1 MIKRDALRCVPFAY
15 PSLDCHIFSYEYK
28 WGADMKKI
36 IAFLMAL
43 ILLICPTAANAISDD
58 DKGEVDEIISSGM
71 MIESIDSALVGA
83 DPSTLEIKALS
94 YILVEAS
101 SGKVLVEHNAKE
113 RMSPA
118 SITKIM
124 TLLLV
129 MEALEDGK
137 ITLEDNVT
145 CSEHANSMG
154 GTQIW
159 LKVGETMSVHE
170 LLKAVVV
177 SSANDATVAL
187 AEHVAGS
194 EEGFTK
200 LMNDRAKQLGMNDT
214 TFTNATGFDDENH
227 KTTAY
232 DISLMSR
239 ELLKHQKIF
248 EYTSIWMDSL
258 RGGETQ
264 LVNTNKL
271 IRFYKGANGLKT
283 GTTVGAGY
291 CLAATALRDGMQ
303 LIAVNLGSSTTDD
316 RFFSARK
323 LLDYGFANYEVTKP
337 EISLEELTPVKVAH
351 GTKREVSCEVAN
363 DNTMLLQKG
372 QKSQIVQE
380 VILEELV
387 EAPIDEGQQIGKI
400 VMKLDGEIVGECPVT
415 AAEAVEKMTI
425 LKSLELFL
433 KNLVSMK

>member
-1 MIKRDALRCVPFAY
+1 
-15 PSLDCHIFSYEYK
+15 
-28 WGADMKKI
+28 MKKI
-36 IAFLMAL
+36 TAFLLAFL
-43 ILLICPTAANAISDD
+43 VLFSSIAVNAMSDD
-58 DKGEVDEIISSGM
+58 DTGEVDSLVSSGM

-101 SGKVLVEHNAKE
+101 TGKVLVEHNANE

-137 ITLEDNVT
+137 ITLEDSVT

-159 LKVGETMSVHE
+159 LKVGESMTVHE

-194 EEGFTK
+194 EEGFVQ

-227 KTTAY
+227 KTTAF

-258 RGGETQ
+258 RDGETQ

-291 CLAATALRDGMQ
+291 CLSATALRDGMQ

-323 LLDYGFANYEVTKP
+323 LLDYGFANYEVTTP
-337 EISLEELTPVKVAH
+337 DISLEELTAVKVTH
-351 GTKREVSCEVAN
+351 GTKREVLCEVSN
-363 DNTMLLQKG
+363 DNTMLLEKG
-372 QKSQIVQE
+372 QKTQITQE
-380 VILEELV
+380 IVLEEAV
-387 EAPIDEGQQIGKI
+387 EAPVEQGQQIGKI
-400 VMKLDGEIVGECPVT
+400 VMKLGDEIVGECPVT
-415 AAEAVEKMTI
+415 AAESVEKMTI

>member
-1 MIKRDALRCVPFAY
+1 
-15 PSLDCHIFSYEYK
+15 
-28 WGADMKKI
+28 MKKI
-36 IAFLMAL
+36 TAFLVAL
-43 ILLICPTAANAISDD
+43 IISFISVSANAISDD
-58 DKGEVDEIISSGM
+58 DKGEVDDLVSAGA
-71 MIESIDSALVGA
+71 MIETIDSALVGA

-101 SGKVLVEHNAKE
+101 TGRILVEHNANE

-124 TLLLV
+124 SLLLV
-129 MEALEDGK
+129 MEALEEGK
-137 ITLEDNVT
+137 ITLEDTVT

-159 LKVGETMSVHE
+159 FKVGEQMTLHE

-194 EEGFTK
+194 EEGFVK
-200 LMNDRAKQLGMNDT
+200 MMNERAKQLGMNDT

-227 KTTAY
+227 KTTAH
-232 DISLMSR
+232 DIALMSR
-239 ELLKHQKIF
+239 ELLKHEKIF
-248 EYTSIWMDSL
+248 EYTTIWMDSL

-291 CLAATALRDGMQ
+291 CLAASALRDGMQ
-303 LIAVNLGSSTTDD
+303 LISVNLGSSTTDD

-323 LLDYGFANYEVTKP
+323 LLDYGFANYEVTTP
-337 EISLEELTPVKVAH
+337 EISAENLVPVKVTH
-351 GTKREVSCEVAN
+351 GTSREVSCEASTE
-363 DNTMLLQKG
+363 NTVLLEKG
-372 QKSQIVQE
+372 QKSQITQE
-380 VILEELV
+380 ILLEEYV
-387 EAPIDEGQQIGKI
+387 EAPVEKGQQIGKI
-400 VMKLDGEIVGECPVT
+400 VLKLGDEIIGECPVT
-415 AAEAVEKMTI
+415 ASESVERMTI
-425 LKSLELFL
+425 LKSLEIFI
-433 KNLVSMK
+433 KNLVGMK

>member
-1 MIKRDALRCVPFAY
+1 
-15 PSLDCHIFSYEYK
+15 
-28 WGADMKKI
+28 MKK
-36 IAFLMAL
+36 L
-43 ILLICPTAANAISDD
+43 ISFVLAITLSILPTFANAISDD
-58 DKGEVDEIISSGM
+58 DKGEVDNLVSAGT
-71 MIESIDSALVGA
+71 MIETIDSALVGA

-101 SGKVLVEHNAKE
+101 SGRVLVEHNAKE

-124 TLLLV
+124 SLLLV
-129 MEALEDGK
+129 MEALEEGK
-137 ITLEDNVT
+137 ITLEDTVT

-159 LKVGETMSVHE
+159 FKVGETMTVHE

-194 EEGFTK
+194 EEGFVK

-232 DISLMSR
+232 DIALMSR
-239 ELLKHQKIF
+239 ELLKHEKIF

-258 RGGETQ
+258 RNGETQ

-303 LIAVNLGSSTTDD
+303 LVAVNLGSSTTDD

-337 EISLEELTPVKVAH
+337 EISIEDLTPVKISRGVL
-351 GTKREVSCEVAN
+351 REVPCEVDAN
-363 DNTMLLQKG
+363 QKILLEKG
-372 QKSQIVQE
+372 EKSQITQE
-380 VILEELV
+380 IVVEDSL
-387 EAPIDEGQQIGKI
+387 EAPVEKGQQIGK
-400 VMKLDGEIVGECPVT
+400 VVLKLGEKTVGECPIL
-415 AAEAVEKMTI
+415 AAESVERMTI
-425 LKSLELFL
+425 LKSLEIFL

>member
-1 MIKRDALRCVPFAY
+1 
-15 PSLDCHIFSYEYK
+15 
-28 WGADMKKI
+28 MKKL
-36 IAFLMAL
+36 IAFAL
-43 ILLICPTAANAISDD
+43 AITLFILPTFVNAISDD
-58 DKGEVDEIISSGM
+58 DTGEVDNLVSAGN
-71 MIESIDSALVGA
+71 MIETIDSALVGA

-101 SGKVLVEHNAKE
+101 SGKVLVEHNANE
-113 RMSPA
+113 RMAPA

-124 TLLLV
+124 SILLV
-129 MEALEDGK
+129 MEALEEGK
-137 ITLEDNVT
+137 ITLEDTVT

-159 LKVGETMSVHE
+159 FKVGETMTVHE

-194 EEGFTK
+194 EEGFVN
-200 LMNDRAKQLGMNDT
+200 LMNERAKQLGMNDT

-227 KTTAY
+227 KTTAH
-232 DISLMSR
+232 DIALMSR
-239 ELLKHQKIF
+239 ELLKHEKIF

-258 RGGETQ
+258 RNGETQ

-323 LLDYGFANYEVTKP
+323 LLDYGFANYEVATP
-337 EISLEELTPVKVAH
+337 EISTENLTPVKVSH
-351 GTKREVSCEVAN
+351 GVLREVPCEAN
-363 DNTMLLQKG
+363 TQEKILLKKG
-372 QKSQIVQE
+372 EKSQITQE
-380 VILEELV
+380 VVVEESL
-387 EAPIDEGQQIGKI
+387 EAPVEKGQQIGKI
-400 VMKLDGEIVGECPVT
+400 VLKLGDEIVGECPLT
-415 AAEAVEKMTI
+415 AAESVERMTI
-425 LKSLELFL
+425 LKSFEIFL

>member
-1 MIKRDALRCVPFAY
+1 
-15 PSLDCHIFSYEYK
+15 
-28 WGADMKKI
+28 MKKI
-36 IAFLMAL
+36 MAFLLAFL
-43 ILLICPTAANAISDD
+43 VLFSTITVNAISDED
-58 DKGEVDEIISSGM
+58 TGEVDQLVSSGM

-101 SGKVLVEHNAKE
+101 TGKVLVEHNANE

-137 ITLEDNVT
+137 ITLEDSVT

-159 LKVGETMSVHE
+159 LKVGEQMTVHE

-194 EEGFTK
+194 EEGFVQ

-214 TFTNATGFDDENH
+214 TFTNSTGFDDENH

-232 DISLMSR
+232 DIALMSR
-239 ELLKHQKIF
+239 ELLKHEKIF

-258 RGGETQ
+258 RDGETQ

-291 CLAATALRDGMQ
+291 CLAATAMRDGMQ

-323 LLDYGFANYEVTKP
+323 LLDYGFANYEITAP
-337 EISLEELTPVKVAH
+337 EISLEQLTPVKVTH
-351 GTKREVSCEVAN
+351 GTKREVECTVAD

-372 QKSQIVQE
+372 QKSQITQE
-380 VILEELV
+380 IILEESL
-387 EAPIDEGQQIGKI
+387 EAPVERGQQIGKI
-400 VMKLDGEIVGECPVT
+400 VMKLGDEIVGECPVT
-415 AAEAVEKMTI
+415 AAESVERMTI

-433 KNLVSMK
+433 KNLVGMK

>member
-1 MIKRDALRCVPFAY
+1 MKRIISFAL
-15 PSLDCHIFSYEYK
+15 
-28 WGADMKKI
+28 
-36 IAFLMAL
+36 AL
-43 ILLICPTAANAISDD
+43 IIGVMPVFANAISDD
-58 DKGEVDEIISSGM
+58 DKGEVDELVQSGA

-94 YILVEAS
+94 YLLMEAS
-101 SGKVLVEHNAKE
+101 SGKILVEHNANE
-113 RMSPA
+113 RMAPA

-124 TLLLV
+124 SLLLV
-129 MEALEDGK
+129 MEALEEGK
-137 ITLEDNVT
+137 ITLEDTVT

-159 LKVGETMSVHE
+159 FKVGEQMTVHE
-170 LLKAVVV
+170 LLKAVVI

-194 EEGFTK
+194 EEGFVNM
-200 LMNDRAKQLGMNDT
+200 MNERAKQLGMNDT

-227 KTTAY
+227 KTTAH
-232 DISLMSR
+232 DIALMSR
-239 ELLKHQKIF
+239 ELLKHEKIF
-248 EYTSIWMDSL
+248 EYTTIWMDSL
-258 RGGETQ
+258 RDGETQ

-291 CLAATALRDGMQ
+291 CLAATAVRDGMQ

-323 LLDYGFANYEVTKP
+323 LLDYGFANYEVTTP
-337 EISLEELTPVKVAH
+337 EISTENLTPVKVSH
-351 GTKREVSCEVAN
+351 GVLREVNCEVNAEEKI
-363 DNTMLLQKG
+363 LLQKG
-372 QKSQIVQE
+372 EKSQITQE
-380 VILEELV
+380 IVVEESL
-387 EAPIDEGQQIGKI
+387 EAPVEKGQQIGK
-400 VMKLDGEIVGECPVT
+400 VVLKLGDKTVGECPII
-415 AAEAVEKMTI
+415 AAETVERMTI
-425 LKSLELFL
+425 LKSLELFI

>member
-1 MIKRDALRCVPFAY
+1 
-15 PSLDCHIFSYEYK
+15 
-28 WGADMKKI
+28 MKKI
-36 IAFLMAL
+36 TAFVLAFLV
-43 ILLICPTAANAISDD
+43 LLSSITVNAISDED
-58 DKGEVDEIISSGM
+58 AGEVDTLVSSGM
-71 MIESIDSALVGA
+71 MIESIDSALVDA
-83 DPSTLEIKALS
+83 DPTTLEIKALS

-101 SGKVLVEHNAKE
+101 TGKVLVEHNANEK
-113 RMSPA
+113 MPPA

-124 TLLLV
+124 TILLV

-137 ITLEDNVT
+137 ITLEDSVV

-159 LKVGETMSVHE
+159 LKVGESMTVHE

-194 EEGFTK
+194 EEGFVQ

-214 TFTNATGFDDENH
+214 VFTNATGFDDENH

-232 DISLMSR
+232 DVSLMSR

-248 EYTSIWMDSL
+248 EYTSIWIDSL
-258 RGGETQ
+258 RDGETQ

-291 CLAATALRDGMQ
+291 CLAASAVRDGMQ

-323 LLDYGFANYEVTKP
+323 LLDYGFANYEVTTP
-337 EISLEELTPVKVAH
+337 EISLEQLPSVKVSH
-351 GTKREVSCEVAN
+351 GTKREVSCEVSN
-363 DNTMLLQKG
+363 DNTMLLKKG
-372 QKSQIVQE
+372 QKSQISQE
-380 VILEELV
+380 IILEEVV
-387 EAPIDEGQQIGKI
+387 EAPIEIGQQIGKI
-400 VMKLDGEIVGECPVT
+400 VLKIGDEVAGECPLT
-415 AAEAVEKMTI
+415 AKESVEKMTI

-433 KNLVSMK
+433 KNLVRMK

>member
-1 MIKRDALRCVPFAY
+1 
-15 PSLDCHIFSYEYK
+15 
-28 WGADMKKI
+28 MKK
-36 IAFLMAL
+36 L
-43 ILLICPTAANAISDD
+43 ISFVLAITLSILPTFANAISDD
-58 DKGEVDEIISSGM
+58 DKGEVDNLVSAGT
-71 MIESIDSALVGA
+71 MIETIDSALVGA

-101 SGKVLVEHNAKE
+101 SGRVLVEHNAKE

-124 TLLLV
+124 SLLLV
-129 MEALEDGK
+129 MEVLEEGK
-137 ITLEDNVT
+137 ITLEDTVT

-159 LKVGETMSVHE
+159 FKVGETMTVHE

-194 EEGFTK
+194 EEGFVK

-232 DISLMSR
+232 DIALMSR
-239 ELLKHQKIF
+239 ELLKHEKIF

-258 RGGETQ
+258 RNGETQ

-337 EISLEELTPVKVAH
+337 EISIEDLTPVKISRGVL
-351 GTKREVSCEVAN
+351 REVPCEVDAN
-363 DNTMLLQKG
+363 QKILLEKG
-372 QKSQIVQE
+372 EKSQITQE
-380 VILEELV
+380 IVV
-387 EAPIDEGQQIGKI
+387 EDSLKAPVEKGQQIGK
-400 VMKLDGEIVGECPVT
+400 VVLKLGEKTVGECPIL
-415 AAEAVEKMTI
+415 AAESVERMTI
-425 LKSLELFL
+425 LKSLEIFL

>member
-1 MIKRDALRCVPFAY
+1 
-15 PSLDCHIFSYEYK
+15 
-28 WGADMKKI
+28 MKKI
-36 IAFLMAL
+36 TAFLLAFFVL
-43 ILLICPTAANAISDD
+43 FSSVTANAISDD
-58 DKGEVDEIISSGM
+58 DKGEVDEIVSSGM

-101 SGKVLVEHNAKE
+101 TGKVLVEHNANE

-129 MEALEDGK
+129 MEAIEDGK
-137 ITLEDNVT
+137 ITLEDSVT

-159 LKVGETMSVHE
+159 LKVGETMTVHE

-194 EEGFTK
+194 EEGFVV

-227 KTTAY
+227 KTTAF
-232 DISLMSR
+232 DIALMSK

-291 CLAATALRDGMQ
+291 CLAATAVRDGMQ

-323 LLDYGFANYEVTKP
+323 LLDYGFANYEVTTP
-337 EISLEELTPVKVAH
+337 DISMEELTAVKVLH
-351 GTKREVSCEVAN
+351 GTKREVLCEASN

-372 QKSQIVQE
+372 QKSQITQE
-380 VILEELV
+380 IVLEELV
-387 EAPIDEGQQIGKI
+387 EAPVEQGQQIGKI
-400 VMKLDGEIVGECPVT
+400 VMKLGDEIVGECPVL
-415 AAEAVEKMTI
+415 AAESVERMTI

>member
-1 MIKRDALRCVPFAY
+1 
-15 PSLDCHIFSYEYK
+15 
-28 WGADMKKI
+28 MKK
-36 IAFLMAL
+36 L
-43 ILLICPTAANAISDD
+43 ISFVLAITLSILPTFANAISDD
-58 DKGEVDEIISSGM
+58 DKGEVDNLVSAGT
-71 MIESIDSALVGA
+71 MIETIDSALVGA

-101 SGKVLVEHNAKE
+101 SGRVLVEHNAKE

-124 TLLLV
+124 SLLLV
-129 MEALEDGK
+129 MEALEEGK
-137 ITLEDNVT
+137 ITLEDTIT

-159 LKVGETMSVHE
+159 FKVGETMTVHE

-194 EEGFTK
+194 EEGFVK

-227 KTTAY
+227 KTTAF
-232 DISLMSR
+232 DIALMSR
-239 ELLKHQKIF
+239 ELLKHEKIF

-258 RGGETQ
+258 RNGETQ

-337 EISLEELTPVKVAH
+337 EISIEDLTPVKISRGVL
-351 GTKREVSCEVAN
+351 REVPCEVDAN
-363 DNTMLLQKG
+363 QKILLEKG
-372 QKSQIVQE
+372 EKSQITQE
-380 VILEELV
+380 IVV
-387 EAPIDEGQQIGKI
+387 EDSLKAPVEKGQQIGK
-400 VMKLDGEIVGECPVT
+400 VVLKLGEKTVGECPIL
-415 AAEAVEKMTI
+415 AAESVERMTI
-425 LKSLELFL
+425 LKSLEIFL

>member
-1 MIKRDALRCVPFAY
+1 
-15 PSLDCHIFSYEYK
+15 
-28 WGADMKKI
+28 MKKLT
-36 IAFLMAL
+36 ALLVAL
-43 ILLICPTAANAISDD
+43 IISFTSVAANAISDD
-58 DKGEVDEIISSGM
+58 DKGEVDNLVSAGT

-101 SGKVLVEHNAKE
+101 SGKILVEHNANE

-124 TLLLV
+124 SLLLV

-137 ITLEDNVT
+137 ITLEDTVT

-159 LKVGETMSVHE
+159 FKVGEQMTLHE

-194 EEGFTK
+194 EEGFVK
-200 LMNDRAKQLGMNDT
+200 MMNERAKQLGMNDT

-227 KTTAY
+227 KTTAH
-232 DISLMSR
+232 DIALMSR
-239 ELLKHQKIF
+239 ELLKHEKIF
-248 EYTSIWMDSL
+248 EYTTIWMDSL

-291 CLAATALRDGMQ
+291 CLAASALRDGMQ

-323 LLDYGFANYEVTKP
+323 LLDYGFANYEVTTP
-337 EISLEELTPVKVAH
+337 EISEENLAPVKVTH
-351 GTKREVSCEVAN
+351 GTSREVNCEASAE
-363 DNTMLLQKG
+363 NTVLLEKG
-372 QKSQIVQE
+372 QKSQITQE
-380 VILEELV
+380 ILLEEYV
-387 EAPIDEGQQIGKI
+387 EAPVEKGQQIGKI
-400 VMKLDGEIVGECPVT
+400 VLKLGGEIIGECPVT
-415 AAEAVEKMTI
+415 AAESVERMTI
-425 LKSLELFL
+425 LKSLEVFI
-433 KNLVSMK
+433 KNLVGMK

>member
-1 MIKRDALRCVPFAY
+1 
-15 PSLDCHIFSYEYK
+15 
-28 WGADMKKI
+28 MKKL
-36 IAFLMAL
+36 IAFAL
-43 ILLICPTAANAISDD
+43 AITLSILPTFVSAISDD
-58 DKGEVDEIISSGM
+58 DKGEVDDLVSAGA
-71 MIESIDSALVGA
+71 MIETIDSALVGA

-101 SGKVLVEHNAKE
+101 SGRVLVEHNANE

-124 TLLLV
+124 SLLLV
-129 MEALEDGK
+129 MEALEEGK
-137 ITLEDNVT
+137 ITLEDTVT

-159 LKVGETMSVHE
+159 FKVGETMTVHE

-194 EEGFTK
+194 EEGFVK

-214 TFTNATGFDDENH
+214 AFTNATGFDDENH
-227 KTTAY
+227 KTTAF
-232 DISLMSR
+232 DIALMSR
-239 ELLKHQKIF
+239 ELLKHEKIF

-337 EISLEELTPVKVAH
+337 EISIEDLTPVKVSH
-351 GTKREVSCEVAN
+351 GVLREVPCEVN
-363 DNTMLLQKG
+363 VNEKILLEKG
-372 QKSQIVQE
+372 EKSQITQE
-380 VILEELV
+380 IVVEESLKAPV
-387 EAPIDEGQQIGKI
+387 EKGQQIGKI
-400 VMKLDGEIVGECPVT
+400 VLKLGEKTVGECPIV
-415 AAEAVEKMTI
+415 AAESVERMTI
-425 LKSLELFL
+425 LKSLEIFL

>member
-1 MIKRDALRCVPFAY
+1 
-15 PSLDCHIFSYEYK
+15 
-28 WGADMKKI
+28 MKKLISFVLAITLSI
-36 IAFLMAL
+36 I
-43 ILLICPTAANAISDD
+43 PTFANAISDD
-58 DKGEVDEIISSGM
+58 DKGEVDGLVSAGA
-71 MIESIDSALVGA
+71 MIETIDSALVGA

-101 SGKVLVEHNAKE
+101 SGRVLVEHNANE

-124 TLLLV
+124 SLLLV
-129 MEALEDGK
+129 MEALEEGK
-137 ITLEDNVT
+137 ITLEDTVT

-159 LKVGETMSVHE
+159 FKVGETMTVHE

-194 EEGFTK
+194 EEGFVK

-227 KTTAY
+227 KTTAF

-239 ELLKHQKIF
+239 ELLKHEKIF

-258 RGGETQ
+258 RNGETQ

-303 LIAVNLGSSTTDD
+303 LLAVNLGSSTTDD

-337 EISLEELTPVKVAH
+337 EISTEDLTPVKISRGVL
-351 GTKREVSCEVAN
+351 REVTCEIDTN
-363 DNTMLLQKG
+363 QKILLEKG
-372 QKSQIVQE
+372 EKSQITQE
-380 VILEELV
+380 IVVEDSL
-387 EAPIDEGQQIGKI
+387 EAPVEKGQQIGK
-400 VMKLDGEIVGECPVT
+400 VVLKLGEKTVGECPIL
-415 AAEAVEKMTI
+415 AAESVERMTI
-425 LKSLELFL
+425 LKSLEIFL